1 LPFAVWTAAASGGFK
16 GAVPEIS
23 AAPAVNRRRAASV
36 MPATSPAA
44 EEHAMPVD
52 PDAVLLE
59 TVTTHRSRLQSAF
72 LYGQLGERRPVNDNV
87 KRVVGSTLLAAVACA
102 GCVGFAVVA
111 GFLADRDAVPAGPAP
126 APVPAAQ
133 ASAVGRGG
141 PR

>member
-1 LPFAVWTAAASGGFK
+1 
-16 GAVPEIS
+16 
-23 AAPAVNRRRAASV
+23 
-36 MPATSPAA
+36 
-44 EEHAMPVD
+44 MPVD

-72 LYGQLGERRPVNDNV
+72 LYGQLGERCPVNDNV
-87 KRVVGSTLLAAVACA
+87 KRVVGSALLAALACA

-111 GFLADRDAVPAGPAP
+111 GFLADRGAQVAPP

-133 ASAVGRGG
+133 ASADGRGA